1 MKVVKN
7 RVVHDVLR
15 EIPYG
20 LYIVGIR
27 SGNNGDFNALVVS
40 WMTQCSFDP
49 PLVMIAIRRGTR
61 SYDLVKKGEA
71 FSINLID
78 KRDRR
83 LVKEM
88 VKPADRVG
96 DKLGKVAHVEED
108 TGAPILRDAFS
119 YIECKV
125 REIYEPGDHVVVL
138 GEVVN
143 AGRHRS
149 GESLTCSDLRWHYA
163 G

>member
-1 MKVVKN
+1 MKLAKN

-20 LYIVGIR
+20 LYVVGIR

-49 PLVMIAIRRGTR
+49 PLLMIAIRRGTR
-61 SYDLVKKGEA
+61 SYDLVKMGNA

-78 KRDRR
+78 KREHR

-125 REIYEPGDHVVVL
+125 RKIYEPGDHAIVV

-143 AGRHRS
+143 AGRHGS
-149 GESLTCSDLRWHYA
+149 GESLTCSDLHWHYA